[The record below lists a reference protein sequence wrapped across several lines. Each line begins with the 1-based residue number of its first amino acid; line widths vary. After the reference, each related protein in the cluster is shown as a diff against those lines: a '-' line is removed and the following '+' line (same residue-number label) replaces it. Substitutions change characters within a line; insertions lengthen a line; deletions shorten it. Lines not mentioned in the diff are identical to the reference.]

1 MIQCKGNHLFRY
13 RKIFFIFHTFF
24 NNGVVS
30 CLSFAPL
37 DTNWRLH
44 SFGLTLLID
53 KYVDAK
59 VQKKNNFV
67 KSQYAIDTD
76 WNNQNSTNQAD
87 SKSVD
92 SLIDTSAMRSKS
104 PLKSINS

>member
-1 MIQCKGNHLFRY
+1 MAKEKLIIL
-13 RKIFFIFHTFF
+13 FFIVHSFF

-59 VQKKNNFV
+59 VLNKKGLV
-67 KSQYAIDTD
+67 KRLQAIDTD
-76 WNNQNSTNQAD
+76 
-87 SKSVD
+87 
-92 SLIDTSAMRSKS
+92 
-104 PLKSINS
+104 

>member
-1 MIQCKGNHLFRY
+1 MLSKATSVNIVFFIIDCLFNSA
-13 RKIFFIFHTFF
+13 KVTISFDIIILFFIFHTFF

-44 SFGLTLLID
+44 SVGLTLLID

-59 VQKKNNFV
+59 VVNKKALVN
-67 KSQYAIDTD
+67 SHHAIDTD
-76 WNNQNSTNQAD
+76 RNG
-87 SKSVD
+87 
-92 SLIDTSAMRSKS
+92 
-104 PLKSINS
+104 

>member
-1 MIQCKGNHLFRY
+1 MLVFCKGTTFPTNSQGKFSHSCFHSFILF
-13 RKIFFIFHTFF
+13 K

-30 CLSFAPL
+30 CLPFAPL

-59 VQKKNNFV
+59 VVNKKTLV
-67 KSQYAIDTD
+67 KRLQAIDTD
-76 WNNQNSTNQAD
+76 
-87 SKSVD
+87 
-92 SLIDTSAMRSKS
+92 
-104 PLKSINS
+104 

>member
-1 MIQCKGNHLFRY
+1 MAKEKLIIL
-13 RKIFFIFHTFF
+13 FFIVHSFL

-44 SFGLTLLID
+44 SLGLTLLID

-59 VQKKNNFV
+59 VLNKKGLV
-67 KSQYAIDTD
+67 KRPQVIDTY
-76 WNNQNSTNQAD
+76 
-87 SKSVD
+87 
-92 SLIDTSAMRSKS
+92 
-104 PLKSINS
+104 